1 MFPHILELR
10 VLKKNDILDKMV
22 SFIIRSQIL
31 EENIKGKS
39 ENAQRDVGKCMRKK
53 KLSTIFADFAAQ
65 TINAI

>member
-22 SFIIRSQIL
+22 SFIIWSQIL

-39 ENAQRDVGKCMRKK
+39 ENAQKDVGKCTTKK
-53 KLSTIFADFAAQ
+53 KIVYNLCRFCGP
-65 TINAI
+65 NK